1 MLSLA
6 DSTCELSN
14 WIKIIFH
21 AAVGAYHGL
30 RRTDRKGIEMDTFK
44 TVIGIASMAGLAAC
58 SPTTSPS
65 GKDAP
70 HHFSA
75 APALELFEALSSD
88 ELQGRQA
95 GSAESAVARTMIIE
109 RLEALGVKPVG
120 ASFEHAFKYGPFRAP
135 ETGVAGAPDK
145 DGVNVIG
152 VIPGSERDGISMV
165 ISAHYDHLGVRDGE
179 IYNGTDDNA
188 SGVVGALAIA
198 EHFSKSAP
206 AHDVHFVFFD
216 AEEDGFG
223 GARDFITSPPISL
236 DKVALN
242 LNFDMVSRGDNGILW
257 ASGTHHWPDMVPMVN
272 AVARDAPVTV
282 QLGFDQGDGRED
294 WTLLSDHAVFFRS
307 GIPHIYFG
315 VEDHPDYHKPSDDFE
330 NVDQDWFLRSVDT
343 LIMMSEAM
351 DEDLVEIYEMRQAVI
366 QD

>member
-1 MLSLA
+1 
-6 DSTCELSN
+6 
-14 WIKIIFH
+14 
-21 AAVGAYHGL
+21 
-30 RRTDRKGIEMDTFK
+30 MDTLK
-44 TVIGIASMAGLAAC
+44 KAISIVLIGSMAAC
-58 SPTTSPS
+58 TPITSSNSDGSPQ
-65 GKDAP
+65 
-70 HHFSA
+70 HFSA

-95 GSAESAVARTMIIE
+95 GSAESAVARSMIIE
-109 RLEALGVKPVG
+109 RLEALDVKPVG
-120 ASFEHAFKYGPFRAP
+120 ASFEHPFKYGPFRAP

-152 VIPGSERDGISMV
+152 FIPGSETNDIAMV

-236 DKVALN
+236 DQVALN

-272 AVARDAPVTV
+272 AVAETAPVTI

-330 NVDQDWFLRSVDT
+330 NVDQDWFLKSVDT

-351 DEDLVEIYEMRQAVI
+351 DENLEEIYEMRQAAT
-366 QD
+366 DS

>member
-1 MLSLA
+1 MGTFEKA
-6 DSTCELSN
+6 M
-14 WIKIIFH
+14 
-21 AAVGAYHGL
+21 
-30 RRTDRKGIEMDTFK
+30 GI
-44 TVIGIASMAGLAAC
+44 VLIGGMAAC
-58 SPTTSPS
+58 SPTTSS
-65 GKDAP
+65 NDADSP
-70 HHFSA
+70 QYFSA

-88 ELQGRQA
+88 ELKGRQA
-95 GSAESAVARTMIIE
+95 GSAESAVARSMIID
-109 RLEALGVKPVG
+109 RLEALGVEPVG
-120 ASFEHAFKYGPFRAP
+120 SSFEHPFKYGPFRAP

-152 VIPGSERDGISMV
+152 FIPGSETSDVAMV

-223 GARDFITSPPISL
+223 GARDFITGPPIPL
-236 DKVALN
+236 ERVALN

-272 AVARDAPVTV
+272 AVAETAPVTV

-330 NVDQDWFLRSVDT
+330 NVDQDWFLKSVDT

-351 DEDLVEIYEMRQAVI
+351 DENLGDIFEMRQAAI
-366 QD
+366 ED